1 LRLKMRLTRFELN
14 VMAVIWEKGQCSIR
28 EIQEA
33 LSSKSHPAYTT
44 VQTIIGRLEK
54 KGSVQRVKK
63 VGNAHVYEPTIS
75 RTEVQRNY
83 LAEFLDL
90 FGNSAQPIMA
100 HLVEE
105 GTLSLADIRE
115 LEKTLAEQES
125 AKPAAGRK

>member
-1 LRLKMRLTRFELN
+1 MRRKMRLTRLELN
-14 VMAVIWEKGQCSIR
+14 VMNVIWEKGQCSIR

-33 LSSKSHPAYTT
+33 LSFRGRPAYTT

-54 KGSVQRVKK
+54 KGSVRRVKK

-75 RTEVQRNY
+75 RLEVQRNY

-100 HLVEE
+100 HLVET
-105 GTLSLADIRE
+105 GKLSLADVRE
-115 LEKTLAEQES
+115 LEKTLAEQAPVQS
-125 AKPAAGRK
+125 AAGRR